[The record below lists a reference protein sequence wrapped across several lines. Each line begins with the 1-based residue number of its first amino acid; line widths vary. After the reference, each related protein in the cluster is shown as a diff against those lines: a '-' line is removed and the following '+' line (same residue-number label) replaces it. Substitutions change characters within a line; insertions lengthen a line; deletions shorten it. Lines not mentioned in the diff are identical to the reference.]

1 MKRLTLEE
9 IGKIAGV
16 SRATVS
22 RVINNHPNIRPEVR
36 DRVKKVIA
44 ETGYQPNLAAR
55 SLASNES
62 KILGLI
68 MPSILQ
74 SAFTDPYYP
83 RLIQG
88 ISKACN
94 ENDYT
99 VSLFLF
105 QTQEEEQRTIKR
117 IVGNGM
123 IDGLIVTADTTKNP
137 FVPTLRKFQIPF
149 VQIGRPLDKDA
160 NEVSFV
166 DVDNVAGG
174 YLATL
179 HLIQQGYKRIGQI
192 ATALNTAGMDRDA
205 GYRRA
210 LSERGFTVDKDLIVF
225 GDFSEASGY
234 EAMKSLLQQK
244 PDAVFVQSD
253 TMAMGVLRAIRD
265 AGLCVPQDIAL
276 VSFDDL
282 PTSAAAEPSLTTI
295 RQPIQRTGALAVE
308 TLIDILQTNPEPP
321 RHIVLP
327 VELVIRS
334 SCGAVT

>member
-117 IVGNGM
+117 IIGNGM
-123 IDGLIVTADTTKNP
+123 VDGLIVTADTTSNP
-137 FVPTLRKFQIPF
+137 FVPTLRKFNVPF
-149 VQIGRPLDKDA
+149 VQIGRPIEKDA
-160 NEVSFV
+160 NTVSFV

-205 GYRRA
+205 GYQRA
-210 LSERGFTVDKDLIVF
+210 LAERGFKVDKDLIVF

-234 EAMKSLLQQK
+234 EAMKLLLEQK

-253 TMAMGVLRAIRD
+253 TMAMGVLKAIRD
-265 AGLCVPQDIAL
+265 AGLCVPQDIAI

-282 PTSAAAEPSLTTI
+282 PTSATAEPPLTSI

-308 TLIDILQTNPEPP
+308 TLIDILKTSSEPP